1 MRAWSRGLLG
11 LLAAAMVTPLASA
24 APAEGGATSP
34 ADIQGHWAQEEIQRA
49 MELMIVEQAHLRAMD
64 AGWIDGYPDG
74 TFQPEQTITRAEF
87 TKLLLDAIHLTPDSE
102 TVAWMKGASQAQAPM
117 EDMADHWLTEGGW
130 MDAALVSGMVV
141 TQDYNYHNFRP
152 EKPIARYEIALMT
165 TRALGQVKEGNQ
177 PLDALDYTDDNTILP
192 WMKGYVNEAV
202 KAGVLHGYPD
212 GSFQPHATSTR
223 AEAVVMIQRML
234 DRMEEGVTDRVTVQ
248 VSCDNWG
255 NERTVTLDDPTV
267 QVVDGTLYV
276 SARDAL
282 EGWDAAAE
290 PYQCTLSW
298 DPITQRIDGT
308 FGGVTSFQAGSRS
321 CTYDMLPAVED
332 LSASKM
338 QLVAPA
344 RMLYGEVMIP
354 VYSKDINPQE
364 KILFNWLGGW
374 DEETKTMTLP
384 MKTPWSTAP

>member
-11 LLAAAMVTPLASA
+11 LVAAAMVTPLASA

-34 ADIQGHWAQEEIQRA
+34 ADIQGHWAQEEIQ
-49 MELMIVEQAHLRAMD
+49 RAMD

-177 PLDALDYTDDNTILP
+177 LLDSLDYTDDNTILP

-234 DRMEEGVTDRVTVQ
+234 DRMEEGVTDDVTVQ
-248 VSCDNWG
+248 VTCDNWG

>member
-1 MRAWSRGLLG
+1 
-11 LLAAAMVTPLASA
+11 
-24 APAEGGATSP
+24 
-34 ADIQGHWAQEEIQRA
+34 
-49 MELMIVEQAHLRAMD
+49 
-64 AGWIDGYPDG
+64 
-74 TFQPEQTITRAEF
+74 
-87 TKLLLDAIHLTPDSE
+87 
-102 TVAWMKGASQAQAPM
+102 
-117 EDMADHWLTEGGW
+117 
-130 MDAALVSGMVV
+130 
-141 TQDYNYHNFRP
+141 
-152 EKPIARYEIALMT
+152 
-165 TRALGQVKEGNQ
+165 
-177 PLDALDYTDDNTILP
+177 
-192 WMKGYVNEAV
+192 
-202 KAGVLHGYPD
+202 
-212 GSFQPHATSTR
+212 
-223 AEAVVMIQRML
+223 MIQRML
-234 DRMEEGVTDRVTVQ
+234 DRMEEGVTDDVTVQ
-248 VSCDNWG
+248 VTCDNWG

>member
-1 MRAWSRGLLG
+1 MAGREEWLHES
-11 LLAAAMVTPLASA
+11 MEPWVTWFVGGGDSDPA

-34 ADIQGHWAQEEIQRA
+34 ADIQGHWAQEEIQ
-49 MELMIVEQAHLRAMD
+49 RAMD

-102 TVAWMKGASQAQAPM
+102 TVAWMKGASQAQAPL

-177 PLDALDYTDDNTILP
+177 LLDSLDYTDDNTILP

-234 DRMEEGVTDRVTVQ
+234 DRMEEGVTDDVTVQ
-248 VSCDNWG
+248 VTCDNWG